1 MTKSQRAPAPEPA
14 KANAR
19 LNMRR
24 RERYVGDPE
33 YRAAVTAR
41 NTAAYRE
48 RTGAELIPC
57 RDNLAILADF
67 GKERELEQGGTV
79 LTFTATEVA
88 DVLKVSKADVVRRW
102 IADGRLPDMSV
113 SAIDYVPARNTVRKA
128 VVKVYT
134 LAQMKAIAEVMAD
147 HRDNHAYYRANH
159 TETKALIFARFSA
172 TN

>member
-1 MTKSQRAPAPEPA
+1 MTKSQKAPAPEPA

-24 RERYVGDPE
+24 RERYGGDPE

-48 RTGAELIPC
+48 RTGAALVPC
-57 RDNLAILADF
+57 RDHLAIIEGF
-67 GKERELEQGGTV
+67 GKERELEQGGTA

-102 IADGRLPDMSV
+102 IADGRLPDMPV

-128 VVKVYT
+128 VVKVYM

-159 TETKALIFARFSA
+159 TETKELIFAKFSSA
-172 TN
+172 H